1 MVNSKWVTAVSLLT
15 ERKGLAPLA
24 TGAGPG
30 YDLKLHLG
38 CGSCT
43 PIPQHLAR
51 NDEKAT
57 VFESAP
63 WEYPHRCRPT

>member
-38 CGSCT
+38 WGLHPHT
-43 PIPQHLAR
+43 PYFAR
-51 NDEKAT
+51 NEAAKN
-57 VFESAP
+57 
-63 WEYPHRCRPT
+63 H